1 MALVV
6 PTVLVVA
13 FSCSPAQEPR
23 ASQPAPPPQ
32 RDLASA
38 PMPMDRM
45 TERQPWLGV
54 QAEPIR
60 SDVAMQLPLRKGA
73 GLVVTFV
80 EADSPAEKAGLQR
93 FDILEM
99 VGDQFLMNADQFSGL
114 VKSEQPGAKI
124 KLTWLRRG
132 ERKQAEVALGER
144 MVLARRGAPDRMT
157 EELPPPN
164 RPARSRAESDGRP
177 EGGEGMAWRERDP
190 MPQDQTRAGTPRDDG
205 NERAQRDDGNPQR
218 RAGQPGRERDA
229 ASAARARLMDAVR
242 DAVSNLPPE
251 ERDRVMDQLMRALE
265 RDRSVEIEVEE
276 WRGTGPRPPM
286 PPMDGRGRRGD
297 APGKGSGDA
306 ARDRKRDGQRDVQRE
321 ERQSSSSSATIED
334 GSIRISINRRDSGP
348 AEVRV
353 EELDGTVLWE
363 GHLEPGNAGTNGGL
377 MDVPPEFRS
386 QVEMLLRGG

>member
-38 PMPMDRM
+38 PMPLDRM

-99 VGDQFLMNADQFSGL
+99 VGDQFLMNVDQFSGL

-124 KLTWLRRG
+124 KLTWRTRLAAPYRAGCDAKQHRDDHDYLYAEAFHDSPLRRG
-132 ERKQAEVALGER
+132 
-144 MVLARRGAPDRMT
+144 
-157 EELPPPN
+157 
-164 RPARSRAESDGRP
+164 
-177 EGGEGMAWRERDP
+177 
-190 MPQDQTRAGTPRDDG
+190 
-205 NERAQRDDGNPQR
+205 
-218 RAGQPGRERDA
+218 
-229 ASAARARLMDAVR
+229 
-242 DAVSNLPPE
+242 
-251 ERDRVMDQLMRALE
+251 
-265 RDRSVEIEVEE
+265 
-276 WRGTGPRPPM
+276 
-286 PPMDGRGRRGD
+286 
-297 APGKGSGDA
+297 
-306 ARDRKRDGQRDVQRE
+306 
-321 ERQSSSSSATIED
+321 
-334 GSIRISINRRDSGP
+334 
-348 AEVRV
+348 
-353 EELDGTVLWE
+353 
-363 GHLEPGNAGTNGGL
+363 
-377 MDVPPEFRS
+377 
-386 QVEMLLRGG
+386 

>member
-23 ASQPAPPPQ
+23 ASQPSPPPQ
-32 RDLASA
+32 RAMA
-38 PMPMDRM
+38 PVQAPADRM
-45 TERQPWLGV
+45 TERQAWLGV
-54 QAEPIR
+54 QVEPVR

-73 GLVVTFV
+73 GLVVMFV
-80 EADSPAEKAGLQR
+80 EAESPAEKAGLQR

-99 VGDQFLMNADQFSGL
+99 VGDQFLMNVDQFNGL
-114 VKSEQPGAKI
+114 VKSEQPGAKV

-144 MVLARRGAPDRMT
+144 LVPARRGAPDRMDDDV
-157 EELPPPN
+157 PPTD
-164 RPARSRAESDGRP
+164 RPARARPEGRP
-177 EGGEGMAWRERDP
+177 EGEEGMAWREVEG
-190 MPQDQTRAGTPRDDG
+190 MPLPPDRPAR
-205 NERAQRDDGNPQR
+205 QRGDLQQR
-218 RAGQPGRERDA
+218 EVQPGRERDA
-229 ASAARARLMDAVR
+229 GAAARARLMEAVR
-242 DAVSNLPPE
+242 DAVGNLPPE
-251 ERDRVMDQLMRALE
+251 ERDRVMERLMRALE
-265 RDRSVEIEVEE
+265 RDVQVEIDVEE
-276 WRGTGPRPPM
+276 WRGDGPRPPM

-297 APGKGSGDA
+297 ASGQAPGQGTGDA
-306 ARDRKRDGQRDVQRE
+306 ARDRKRDAQRDVQRE
-321 ERQSSSSSATIED
+321 ERRSSSSSATIED

-363 GHLEPGNAGTNGGL
+363 GHLEPGNAGTNAGL

>member
-23 ASQPAPPPQ
+23 ANQPAPPPQ
-32 RDLASA
+32 RAMA
-38 PMPMDRM
+38 PVQAPIDRM
-45 TERQPWLGV
+45 TERQAWLGV
-54 QAEPIR
+54 QVEPVR

-73 GLVVTFV
+73 GLVVMFV
-80 EADSPAEKAGLQR
+80 EAESPAEKAGLQR

-99 VGDQFLMNADQFSGL
+99 VGDQFLMNVDQFNGL
-114 VKSEQPGAKI
+114 VKSEQPGAKV

-144 MVLARRGAPDRMT
+144 LVPARRGAPDRMDDAMAPA
-157 EELPPPN
+157 E
-164 RPARSRAESDGRP
+164 RPARARAQAEGRP
-177 EGGEGMAWRERDP
+177 EGEEGMAWREVEG
-190 MPQDQTRAGTPRDDG
+190 MPLPPDRPARQHGDL
-205 NERAQRDDGNPQR
+205 QR
-218 RAGQPGRERDA
+218 RDAQPGRERDA
-229 ASAARARLMDAVR
+229 GAAARARLMEAVR
-242 DAVSNLPPE
+242 DAVTNLPPD
-251 ERDRVMDQLMRALE
+251 ERDRVMERLMRALE
-265 RDRSVEIEVEE
+265 RDVQVEIDVEE
-276 WRGTGPRPPM
+276 WRGDGPRPPM

-297 APGKGSGDA
+297 APGQAPGQGTGDA
-306 ARDRKRDGQRDVQRE
+306 ARNRKRDAQRDAQRE
-321 ERQSSSSSATIED
+321 ERRSSSSSATIED
-334 GSIRISINRRDSGP
+334 GSIRISINRRDQGP

>member
-38 PMPMDRM
+38 PMPLDRM

-99 VGDQFLMNADQFSGL
+99 VGDQFLMNVDQFSGL

-144 MVLARRGAPDRMT
+144 MVPARRGAPDRMN

-164 RPARSRAESDGRP
+164 RPARARPESEGRP
-177 EGGEGMAWRERDP
+177 EGGEGMAWREVEG
-190 MPQDQTRAGTPRDDG
+190 MPLPPDRPAR
-205 NERAQRDDGNPQR
+205 QRGDLQR
-218 RAGQPGRERDA
+218 REAQPGRERDA
-229 ASAARARLMDAVR
+229 GAAARARLMEAVR
-242 DAVSNLPPE
+242 DAVTNLPPE
-251 ERDRVMDQLMRALE
+251 ERDRVMERLMRALE
-265 RDRSVEIEVEE
+265 RDVQVEIDVEE
-276 WRGTGPRPPM
+276 WRGDGPRPPM
-286 PPMDGRGRRGD
+286 MPMDGRGRRGD
-297 APGKGSGDA
+297 APGQAPGDA
-306 ARDRKRDGQRDVQRE
+306 ARDRKRDGQLDVQRE
-321 ERQSSSSSATIED
+321 ERRSSSSSATLED
-334 GSIRISINRRDSGP
+334 GSIRISINRRDDGP

-353 EELDGTVLWE
+353 EELDGTVLWS
-363 GHLEPGNAGTNGGL
+363 GHLWPGNAGTSGGL

>member
-23 ASQPAPPPQ
+23 ASQPSPPPQ
-32 RDLASA
+32 RAMA
-38 PMPMDRM
+38 PAPVPTDRM
-45 TERQPWLGV
+45 TERQAWLGV
-54 QAEPIR
+54 QAEPVR

-73 GLVVTFV
+73 GLVVMFV
-80 EADSPAEKAGLQR
+80 EAESPAEKAGLQR

-99 VGDQFLMNADQFSGL
+99 VGDQFLMNVDQFNGL
-114 VKSEQPGAKI
+114 VKSEQPGAKV

-144 MVLARRGAPDRMT
+144 LVPARRGAPDRMDDDV
-157 EELPPPN
+157 PPTD
-164 RPARSRAESDGRP
+164 RPARARPEGRP
-177 EGGEGMAWRERDP
+177 EGEEGMAWREVEG
-190 MPQDQTRAGTPRDDG
+190 MPLPPDRPAR
-205 NERAQRDDGNPQR
+205 QRGDLQR
-218 RAGQPGRERDA
+218 REVQPGRERDA
-229 ASAARARLMDAVR
+229 GAAARARLMEAVR
-242 DAVSNLPPE
+242 DAVGNLPPE
-251 ERDRVMDQLMRALE
+251 ERDRVMERLMRALE
-265 RDRSVEIEVEE
+265 RDVQVEIDVEE
-276 WRGTGPRPPM
+276 WRGDGPRPPM

-297 APGKGSGDA
+297 ASGQAPGQGTGDA
-306 ARDRKRDGQRDVQRE
+306 ARDRKRDAQRDVQRE
-321 ERQSSSSSATIED
+321 ERRSSSSSATIED

-363 GHLEPGNAGTNGGL
+363 GHLEAGNAGNNGGL

>member
-23 ASQPAPPPQ
+23 ASQPSPPPQ
-32 RDLASA
+32 RAMA
-38 PMPMDRM
+38 PAPVPTDRM
-45 TERQPWLGV
+45 TERQAWLGV
-54 QAEPIR
+54 QAEPVR

-73 GLVVTFV
+73 GLVVMFV
-80 EADSPAEKAGLQR
+80 EAESPAEKAGLQR

-99 VGDQFLMNADQFSGL
+99 VGDQFLMNVDQFNGL
-114 VKSEQPGAKI
+114 VKSEQPGAKV

-144 MVLARRGAPDRMT
+144 LVPARRGAPDRMDDDV
-157 EELPPPN
+157 PPTD
-164 RPARSRAESDGRP
+164 RPARARPEGRP
-177 EGGEGMAWRERDP
+177 EGEEGMAWREVEG
-190 MPQDQTRAGTPRDDG
+190 MPLPPDRPAR
-205 NERAQRDDGNPQR
+205 QRGDLQR
-218 RAGQPGRERDA
+218 REVQPGRERDA
-229 ASAARARLMDAVR
+229 GAAARARLMEAVR
-242 DAVSNLPPE
+242 DAVGNLPPE
-251 ERDRVMDQLMRALE
+251 ERDRVMERLMRALE
-265 RDRSVEIEVEE
+265 RDVQVEIDVEE
-276 WRGTGPRPPM
+276 WRGDGPRPPM

-297 APGKGSGDA
+297 ASGQAPGQGTGDA
-306 ARDRKRDGQRDVQRE
+306 ARDRKRDAQRDVQRE
-321 ERQSSSSSATIED
+321 ERRSSSSSATIED
-334 GSIRISINRRDSGP
+334 GSIRISINRRDQGP

>member
-23 ASQPAPPPQ
+23 ASQPSPPPQ
-32 RDLASA
+32 RAMA
-38 PMPMDRM
+38 PAPVPTDRM
-45 TERQPWLGV
+45 TERQAWLGV
-54 QAEPIR
+54 QAEPVR

-73 GLVVTFV
+73 GLVVMFV
-80 EADSPAEKAGLQR
+80 EAESPAEKAGLQR

-99 VGDQFLMNADQFSGL
+99 VGDQFLMNVDQFNGL
-114 VKSEQPGAKI
+114 VKSEQPGAKV

-144 MVLARRGAPDRMT
+144 LVPARRGAPDRMDDDV
-157 EELPPPN
+157 PPTD
-164 RPARSRAESDGRP
+164 RPARARPEGRP
-177 EGGEGMAWRERDP
+177 EGEEGMAWREVEG
-190 MPQDQTRAGTPRDDG
+190 MPLPPDRPAR
-205 NERAQRDDGNPQR
+205 QRGDLQR
-218 RAGQPGRERDA
+218 REVQPGRERDA
-229 ASAARARLMDAVR
+229 GAAARARLMEAVR
-242 DAVSNLPPE
+242 DAVGNLPPE
-251 ERDRVMDQLMRALE
+251 ERDRVMERLMRALE
-265 RDRSVEIEVEE
+265 RDVQVEIDVEE
-276 WRGTGPRPPM
+276 WRGDGPRPPM

-297 APGKGSGDA
+297 ASGQAPGQGTGDA
-306 ARDRKRDGQRDVQRE
+306 ARDRKRDAQRDVQRDVQRE
-321 ERQSSSSSATIED
+321 ERRSSSSSATIED

-363 GHLEPGNAGTNGGL
+363 GHLELGNAGSNGGL

>member
-23 ASQPAPPPQ
+23 ASQPSPPPQ
-32 RDLASA
+32 RAMA
-38 PMPMDRM
+38 PVQAPTDRM
-45 TERQPWLGV
+45 TERQAWLGV
-54 QAEPIR
+54 QVEPVR

-73 GLVVTFV
+73 GLVVMFV
-80 EADSPAEKAGLQR
+80 EAESPAEKAGLQR

-99 VGDQFLMNADQFSGL
+99 VGDQFLMNVDQFHGL
-114 VKSEQPGAKI
+114 VKSEQPGAKV

-144 MVLARRGAPDRMT
+144 LVPARRGAPDRMDDDV
-157 EELPPPN
+157 PPTD
-164 RPARSRAESDGRP
+164 RPARARPEGRP
-177 EGGEGMAWRERDP
+177 EGEEGMAWREVEG
-190 MPQDQTRAGTPRDDG
+190 MPLPPDRPAR
-205 NERAQRDDGNPQR
+205 QRGDLQR
-218 RAGQPGRERDA
+218 REVQPGRERDA
-229 ASAARARLMDAVR
+229 GAAARARLMEAVR
-242 DAVSNLPPE
+242 DAVGNLPPD
-251 ERDRVMDQLMRALE
+251 ERDRVMERLMRALE
-265 RDRSVEIEVEE
+265 RDVQVEIDVEE
-276 WRGTGPRPPM
+276 WRGDGPRPPM

-297 APGKGSGDA
+297 ASGQAPGQGTGDA

-321 ERQSSSSSATIED
+321 ERRSSSSSATIED

-363 GHLEPGNAGTNGGL
+363 GHLEPGNAGTNAGL

>member
-23 ASQPAPPPQ
+23 ASQPSPPPQ
-32 RDLASA
+32 RAMA
-38 PMPMDRM
+38 PVQAPTDRM
-45 TERQPWLGV
+45 TERQAWLGV
-54 QAEPIR
+54 QVEPVR

-73 GLVVTFV
+73 GLVVMFV
-80 EADSPAEKAGLQR
+80 EAESPAEKAGLQR

-99 VGDQFLMNADQFSGL
+99 VGDQFLMNVDQFNGL
-114 VKSEQPGAKI
+114 VKSEQPGAKV

-144 MVLARRGAPDRMT
+144 LVPARRGAPDRMDDDV
-157 EELPPPN
+157 PPSD
-164 RPARSRAESDGRP
+164 RPARARPEGRP
-177 EGGEGMAWRERDP
+177 EGEEGMAWREVEG
-190 MPQDQTRAGTPRDDG
+190 MPLPPDRPAR
-205 NERAQRDDGNPQR
+205 QRGDLQR
-218 RAGQPGRERDA
+218 REVQPGRERDA
-229 ASAARARLMDAVR
+229 GAAARARLMEAVR
-242 DAVSNLPPE
+242 DAVGNLPPE
-251 ERDRVMDQLMRALE
+251 ERDRVMERLMRALE
-265 RDRSVEIEVEE
+265 RDVQVEIDVEE
-276 WRGTGPRPPM
+276 WRGDGPRPPM

-297 APGKGSGDA
+297 ASGQAPGQGTGDA
-306 ARDRKRDGQRDVQRE
+306 ARDRKRDGQRDGQRDVQRE
-321 ERQSSSSSATIED
+321 ERRSSSSSATIED

-363 GHLEPGNAGTNGGL
+363 GHLEAGNAGTNAGL

>member
-23 ASQPAPPPQ
+23 ASQPSPPPQ
-32 RDLASA
+32 RAMA
-38 PMPMDRM
+38 PAPVPTDRM
-45 TERQPWLGV
+45 TERQAWLGV
-54 QAEPIR
+54 QAEPVR

-73 GLVVTFV
+73 GLVVMFV
-80 EADSPAEKAGLQR
+80 EAESPAEKAGLQR

-99 VGDQFLMNADQFSGL
+99 VGDQFLMNVDQFNGL
-114 VKSEQPGAKI
+114 VKSEQPGAKVT
-124 KLTWLRRG
+124 LTWLRRG

-144 MVLARRGAPDRMT
+144 LVPARRGAPDRMDDDV
-157 EELPPPN
+157 PPTD
-164 RPARSRAESDGRP
+164 RPARARP
-177 EGGEGMAWRERDP
+177 EGRPGGEEGMAWREVEG
-190 MPQDQTRAGTPRDDG
+190 MPLPPDRPAR
-205 NERAQRDDGNPQR
+205 QRGDLQR
-218 RAGQPGRERDA
+218 REVQPGRERDA
-229 ASAARARLMDAVR
+229 GAAARARLMEAVR
-242 DAVSNLPPE
+242 DAVGNLPPE
-251 ERDRVMDQLMRALE
+251 ERDRVMERLMRALE
-265 RDRSVEIEVEE
+265 RDVQVEIDVEE
-276 WRGTGPRPPM
+276 WRGDGPRPPM

-297 APGKGSGDA
+297 ASGQAPGQGTGDA
-306 ARDRKRDGQRDVQRE
+306 ARDRKRDAQRDVQRE
-321 ERQSSSSSATIED
+321 ERRSSSSSATIED
-334 GSIRISINRRDSGP
+334 GSIRISINRRDQGP

>member
-38 PMPMDRM
+38 PMPLDRM

-99 VGDQFLMNADQFSGL
+99 VGDQFLMNVDQFSGL

-144 MVLARRGAPDRMT
+144 MVPARRGAPDRMN

-164 RPARSRAESDGRP
+164 RPARARPESEGRP
-177 EGGEGMAWRERDP
+177 EGGEGMAWREREG
-190 MPQDQTRAGTPRDDG
+190 MPLPPDRPAR
-205 NERAQRDDGNPQR
+205 QRGDLQR
-218 RAGQPGRERDA
+218 REAQPGRERDA
-229 ASAARARLMDAVR
+229 GAAARARLMEAVR
-242 DAVSNLPPE
+242 DAVTNLPPE
-251 ERDRVMDQLMRALE
+251 ERDRVMERLMRALE
-265 RDRSVEIEVEE
+265 RDVQVEIDVEE
-276 WRGTGPRPPM
+276 WRGDGPRPPM
-286 PPMDGRGRRGD
+286 MPMDGRGRRGD
-297 APGKGSGDA
+297 APGQAPGDA
-306 ARDRKRDGQRDVQRE
+306 ARDRKRDGQLDVQRE
-321 ERQSSSSSATIED
+321 ERRSSSSSATLED
-334 GSIRISINRRDSGP
+334 GSIRISINRRDDGP

-353 EELDGTVLWE
+353 EELDGTVLWS
-363 GHLEPGNAGTNGGL
+363 GHLWPGNAGTSGGL

>member
-1 MALVV
+1 
-6 PTVLVVA
+6 
-13 FSCSPAQEPR
+13 
-23 ASQPAPPPQ
+23 
-32 RDLASA
+32 
-38 PMPMDRM
+38 MDRM

-60 SDVAMQLPLRKGA
+60 TDVAMQLPLRKGA

-99 VGDQFLMNADQFSGL
+99 VGDQFLMNVDQFSGL

-144 MVLARRGAPDRMT
+144 MVPARRGAPDRMT

-164 RPARSRAESDGRP
+164 RPARSRAELEGRP

-190 MPQDQTRAGTPRDDG
+190 MSQDPARAGTPRDDG
-205 NERAQRDDGNPQR
+205 DERAPREGGNPQR
-218 RAGQPGRERDA
+218 RAAQPGRERDA

-276 WRGTGPRPPM
+276 WRGVGPRPPM
-286 PPMDGRGRRGD
+286 PPMDGRGRRGN
-297 APGKGSGDA
+297 APGQGSGDA

-334 GSIRISINRRDSGP
+334 GSIRISINQRDQGP

-363 GHLEPGNAGTNGGL
+363 GHLDLHNAGTNGGL

>member
-38 PMPMDRM
+38 PMPLDRM

-99 VGDQFLMNADQFSGL
+99 VGDQFLMNVDQFSGL

-144 MVLARRGAPDRMT
+144 MVPARRGAPDHMN

-164 RPARSRAESDGRP
+164 RPARAHPESEGRP
-177 EGGEGMAWRERDP
+177 EGGEGMAWREREG
-190 MPQDQTRAGTPRDDG
+190 MPLPPDRPAR
-205 NERAQRDDGNPQR
+205 QRGDLQR
-218 RAGQPGRERDA
+218 REAQPGRERDA
-229 ASAARARLMDAVR
+229 GAAARARLMEAVR
-242 DAVSNLPPE
+242 DAVTNLPPD
-251 ERDRVMDQLMRALE
+251 ERDRVMERLMRALE
-265 RDRSVEIEVEE
+265 RDVQVEIDVEE
-276 WRGTGPRPPM
+276 WRGDGPRPPM
-286 PPMDGRGRRGD
+286 PPMDGQGRRGD
-297 APGKGSGDA
+297 APGQAPGDA
-306 ARDRKRDGQRDVQRE
+306 ARDRKRDGRRDVQRE
-321 ERQSSSSSATIED
+321 ERRSSSSSATIED
-334 GSIRISINRRDSGP
+334 GSIRISINRRDEGP

-363 GHLEPGNAGTNGGL
+363 GHLEPNNAGTNGGL

>member
-38 PMPMDRM
+38 PMPLDRM

-99 VGDQFLMNADQFSGL
+99 VGDQFLMNVDQFSGL

-144 MVLARRGAPDRMT
+144 MVPARRGAPDRMN

-164 RPARSRAESDGRP
+164 RPARAHPESEGRP
-177 EGGEGMAWRERDP
+177 EGGEGMAWREREPMWQDP
-190 MPQDQTRAGTPRDDG
+190 ARAGTPRHDG
-205 NERAQRDDGNPQR
+205 NERAPREGGNPQR
-218 RAGQPGRERDA
+218 RQGQPGRERDA

-265 RDRSVEIEVEE
+265 RDARVEIEVEE
-276 WRGTGPRPPM
+276 WRGDGPRPAL
-286 PPMDGRGRRGD
+286 PPMDGRDRREGD
-297 APGKGSGDA
+297 AGQRKGAGGA
-306 ARDRKRDGQRDVQRE
+306 QRDGQRDDR
-321 ERQSSSSSATIED
+321 RSSSSSSSSATIED
-334 GSIRISINRRDSGP
+334 GSIRISINRRNNEP
-348 AEVRV
+348 AQVRV
-353 EELDGTVLWE
+353 ENLDGTVLWE
-363 GHLEPGNAGTNGGL
+363 GHLEPDNAGSGGGL

>member
-23 ASQPAPPPQ
+23 ASQPSPPPQ
-32 RDLASA
+32 RAMA
-38 PMPMDRM
+38 PAPVPTDRM
-45 TERQPWLGV
+45 TERQAWLGV
-54 QAEPIR
+54 QAEPVR

-73 GLVVTFV
+73 GLVVMFV
-80 EADSPAEKAGLQR
+80 EAESPAEKAGLQR

-99 VGDQFLMNADQFSGL
+99 VGDQFLMNVDQFNGL
-114 VKSEQPGAKI
+114 VKSEQPGAKV

-132 ERKQAEVALGER
+132 ERKQAEIALGER
-144 MVLARRGAPDRMT
+144 LVPARRGAPDRMDDDV
-157 EELPPPN
+157 PPTD
-164 RPARSRAESDGRP
+164 RPARARPEGRP
-177 EGGEGMAWRERDP
+177 EGEEGMAWREVEG
-190 MPQDQTRAGTPRDDG
+190 MPLPPDRPAR
-205 NERAQRDDGNPQR
+205 QRGDLQR
-218 RAGQPGRERDA
+218 REVQPGRERDA
-229 ASAARARLMDAVR
+229 GAAARARLMEAVR
-242 DAVSNLPPE
+242 DAVGNLPPE
-251 ERDRVMDQLMRALE
+251 ERDRVMERLMRALE
-265 RDRSVEIEVEE
+265 RDVQVEIDVEE
-276 WRGTGPRPPM
+276 WRGDGPRPPM

-297 APGKGSGDA
+297 ASGQAPGQGTGDA
-306 ARDRKRDGQRDVQRE
+306 ARDRKRDAQRDVQRE
-321 ERQSSSSSATIED
+321 ERRSSSSSATIED

-363 GHLEPGNAGTNGGL
+363 GHLEPGNAGTNAGL

>member
-38 PMPMDRM
+38 PMPLDRM

-99 VGDQFLMNADQFSGL
+99 VGDQFLMNVDQFSGL

-144 MVLARRGAPDRMT
+144 MVPARRGAPDRMN

-164 RPARSRAESDGRP
+164 RPARARPESEGRP
-177 EGGEGMAWRERDP
+177 EGGEGMAWREREPMWQDP
-190 MPQDQTRAGTPRDDG
+190 ARAGTPRHDG
-205 NERAQRDDGNPQR
+205 NERAPREGGNPQR
-218 RAGQPGRERDA
+218 RQGQPGRERDA

-265 RDRSVEIEVEE
+265 RDATVEIEVEE
-276 WRGTGPRPPM
+276 WRGDGPRPPM
-286 PPMDGRGRRGD
+286 MPMDGRGRRGD
-297 APGKGSGDA
+297 APGQAPGDA
-306 ARDRKRDGQRDVQRE
+306 ARDRKRDGQLDVQRE
-321 ERQSSSSSATIED
+321 ERRSSSSSATLED
-334 GSIRISINRRDSGP
+334 GSIRISINRRDDGP

-353 EELDGTVLWE
+353 EELDGTVLWS
-363 GHLEPGNAGTNGGL
+363 GHLWPGNAGTSGGL

>member
-38 PMPMDRM
+38 PMPLDRM

-99 VGDQFLMNADQFSGL
+99 VGDQFLMNVDQFSGL

-144 MVLARRGAPDRMT
+144 MVPARRGAPDRMN

-164 RPARSRAESDGRP
+164 RPARARPESEGRP
-177 EGGEGMAWRERDP
+177 EGGEGMAWREVEG
-190 MPQDQTRAGTPRDDG
+190 MPLPPDRPARQHGDR
-205 NERAQRDDGNPQR
+205 QR
-218 RAGQPGRERDA
+218 RDAQPGRERDA
-229 ASAARARLMDAVR
+229 GAAARARLMEAVR
-242 DAVSNLPPE
+242 DAVTNLPPE
-251 ERDRVMDQLMRALE
+251 ERDRVMERLMRALE
-265 RDRSVEIEVEE
+265 RDVQVEIDVEE
-276 WRGTGPRPPM
+276 WRGDGPRPPM

-297 APGKGSGDA
+297 APGQAPGQGTGDA
-306 ARDRKRDGQRDVQRE
+306 ARNRKRDVQRDAQRE
-321 ERQSSSSSATIED
+321 ERRSSSSSATIED
-334 GSIRISINRRDSGP
+334 GSIRISINRRNNEP
-348 AEVRV
+348 AQVRV
-353 EELDGTVLWE
+353 ENLDGTVLWE
-363 GHLEPGNAGTNGGL
+363 GHLEPDNAGSGGGL

>member
-23 ASQPAPPPQ
+23 ASQPSPPPQ
-32 RDLASA
+32 RAMA
-38 PMPMDRM
+38 PAPVPTDRM
-45 TERQPWLGV
+45 TERQAWLGV
-54 QAEPIR
+54 QAEPVR

-73 GLVVTFV
+73 GLVVMFV
-80 EADSPAEKAGLQR
+80 EAESPAEKAGLQR

-99 VGDQFLMNADQFSGL
+99 VGDQFLMNVDQFNGL
-114 VKSEQPGAKI
+114 VKSEQPGAKV

-144 MVLARRGAPDRMT
+144 LVPARRGAPDRMDDDV
-157 EELPPPN
+157 PPTDRRARA
-164 RPARSRAESDGRP
+164 RPEGRP
-177 EGGEGMAWRERDP
+177 EGEEGMAWREVEG
-190 MPQDQTRAGTPRDDG
+190 MPLPPDRPAR
-205 NERAQRDDGNPQR
+205 QRGDLQR
-218 RAGQPGRERDA
+218 REVQPGRERDA
-229 ASAARARLMDAVR
+229 GAAARARLMEAVR
-242 DAVSNLPPE
+242 DAVGNLPPE
-251 ERDRVMDQLMRALE
+251 ERDRVMERLMRALE
-265 RDRSVEIEVEE
+265 RDVQVEIDVEE
-276 WRGTGPRPPM
+276 WRGDGPRPPM

-297 APGKGSGDA
+297 ASGQAPGQGTGDA
-306 ARDRKRDGQRDVQRE
+306 ARDRKRDAQRDVQRE
-321 ERQSSSSSATIED
+321 ERRSSSSSATIED
-334 GSIRISINRRDSGP
+334 GSIRISINRRDQGP